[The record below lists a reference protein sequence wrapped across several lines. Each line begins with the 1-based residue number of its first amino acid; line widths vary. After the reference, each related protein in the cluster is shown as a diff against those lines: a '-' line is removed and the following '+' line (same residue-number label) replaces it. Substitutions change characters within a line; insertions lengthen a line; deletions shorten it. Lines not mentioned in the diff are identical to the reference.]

1 MEAQTTN
8 RLFVTINEAA
18 RLTGLSRGYIRQGCR
33 DGLFP
38 AIRVG
43 ESNRNAKYLLNFPQT
58 LQILESM
65 TGGGNE

>member
-1 MEAQTTN
+1 METQTT
-8 RLFVTINEAA
+8 RFVTINEAA
-18 RLTGLSRGYIRQGCR
+18 KLTGLSRGYIRQGCR

-43 ESNRNAKYLLNFPQT
+43 GSARNAKYLLNFAQF

-65 TGGGNE
+65 TGSGNE